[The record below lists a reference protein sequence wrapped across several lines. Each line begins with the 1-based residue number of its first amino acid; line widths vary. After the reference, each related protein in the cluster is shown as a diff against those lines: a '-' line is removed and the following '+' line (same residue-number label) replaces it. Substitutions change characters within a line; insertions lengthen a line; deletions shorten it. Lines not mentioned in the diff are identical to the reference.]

1 MSQSAYIGLGIVFF
15 ILGLAAVLL
24 ITDRRL
30 VKKKIDHSKDHW
42 QLIMKG
48 ICCSPAIYFLTYASE
63 FKWWW
68 AAAFTGFMVAAW
80 FWIMFDGFLGI
91 FRKRGFWDTGSEE
104 GKEDALTDN
113 ILQSMSK
120 LLGAAIKIL
129 LVLGSTYIYIVGL
142 SK

>member
-1 MSQSAYIGLGIVFF
+1 MSQFTSISLGIVFF

-30 VKKKIDHSKDHW
+30 AKKKIDHSTDHW
-42 QLIMKG
+42 QLIIKS
-48 ICCSPAIYFLTYASE
+48 ICCAPSIAMFIYASE

-68 AAAFTGFMVAAW
+68 AAAFTLFMVASW
-80 FWIMFDGFLGI
+80 FFLLFDGLLGV
-91 FRKRGFWDTGSEE
+91 FRKRGFWDTGSED

-113 ILQSMSK
+113 ILQSMPK
-120 LLGAAIKIL
+120 LLGALIKII
-129 LVLGSTYIYIVGL
+129 LVFGSTYIYIIGL